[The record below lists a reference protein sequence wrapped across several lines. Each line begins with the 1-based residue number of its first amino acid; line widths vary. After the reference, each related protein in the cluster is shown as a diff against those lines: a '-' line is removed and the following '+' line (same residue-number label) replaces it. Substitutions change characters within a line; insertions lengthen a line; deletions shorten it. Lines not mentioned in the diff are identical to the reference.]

1 MMRRNR
7 FILTLSALAASGAL
21 VACGEE
27 PPPVVTAPPPP
38 PKPTAPPPPPVTPI
52 SELMAKHDIDQRVN
66 LPESDAPA
74 TDVERVAV
82 LKFYDAF
89 ARGNVESLKGMLSSV
104 DQSELDRLV
113 ETGAFKTSTDSIT
126 RIDVRC
132 GRQDSDRC
140 SLAVFHV
147 GEGFEPQL
155 WTYTAGS
162 TSAEFDSVPSPPNIM
177 NQLSGD
183 DHIAVWYDI
192 VSKELAKAN
201 EPDVVLE
208 IPQKDFTEVETASS
222 ENGGGE
228 SPGPT
233 APSAPR
239 GAQGACAAEACGAP
253 IKPPKPPGFGQ
264 Q

>member
-1 MMRRNR
+1 MTRRNR
-7 FILTLSALAASGAL
+7 FILTLSALAASSAL

-66 LPESDAPA
+66 LPEADAPA
-74 TDVERVAV
+74 TDVERIAV
-82 LKFYDAF
+82 LKFYDSF
-89 ARGNVESLKGMLSSV
+89 ARGNIESLKGMLSSV
-104 DQSELDRLV
+104 DQTELDRLV
-113 ETGAFKTSTDSIT
+113 ESGAFKASTDAVT

-147 GEGFEPQL
+147 GDEFEPQL
-155 WTYTAGS
+155 WTYSAGS

-192 VSKELAKAN
+192 VKKELAKAD
-201 EPDVVLE
+201 EPDVVLK
-208 IPQKDFTEVETASS
+208 IDPKDFTKVETASS
-222 ENGGGE
+222 GESGGE
-228 SPGPT
+228 TPGPT
-233 APSAPR
+233 GPSAPG
-239 GAQGACAAEACGAP
+239 GAPGKRAPGAP